1 MSIPPAN
8 IAVIIVNYG
17 TADLAVE
24 AVESVPSRKHGGRIA
39 EVHLV
44 DNKSPDDSA
53 QRLTDIHK
61 AKNWGDRVTLYLED
75 ENHGFGRGNNI
86 VLEALAQRET
96 PPQFVILLNPDA
108 KLENEALSLLARKL
122 EEDPKIAFAGAGSSK
137 PDGTEVTA
145 AFRFP
150 NILAQFGHA
159 LAFGPVSK
167 LLKNKQIALPPSN
180 EAQQVDWLSGAT
192 LMSPF
197 AALRDVGF
205 FDPDFFLYYEEV
217 ELMHRAH
224 RKGWKAWYVPEA
236 RVIHEEGA
244 ATGVKSNVAQR
255 KARPAYW
262 YGSWRMYHTKMHGR
276 LGALAFALAWF
287 LGALG
292 NTLIS
297 FVRRKSPAAPLHF
310 YRDFTRFVLI
320 PIVTRKG

>member
-24 AVESVPSRKHGGRIA
+24 AVESVLSRKHGGRIA

-180 EAQQVDWLSGAT
+180 EAQQV
-192 LMSPF
+192 
-197 AALRDVGF
+197 
-205 FDPDFFLYYEEV
+205 
-217 ELMHRAH
+217 
-224 RKGWKAWYVPEA
+224 
-236 RVIHEEGA
+236 
-244 ATGVKSNVAQR
+244 VAQR